1 MLTVL
6 QSSFVPGNRKKCEL
20 IPRGRNPYA
29 TRETVPHIHQTK
41 QETGRRLHQDKAG
54 LLTPRRGPGSQR
66 GQGVLSQLPGKA
78 IRCPAFQAQFSTAG
92 PLIKTL
98 KQLSDSAVILGQS
111 QGKHQVPGEQQRP
124 FLSSWM
130 SSRGRMAGGTEGA
143 GGCRVCLDGLQ
154 SSRRKLS
161 LPLLTPGLH
170 ESLSEDN
177 MALGSTLFY
186 ETLPCVPSFPFFIP
200 RDQVREACAPS
211 RGSGTRSP

>member
-78 IRCPAFQAQFSTAG
+78 LRCPAFQAQFSTAG

-98 KQLSDSAVILGQS
+98 KHKRFCCDT
-111 QGKHQVPGEQQRP
+111 RP
-124 FLSSWM
+124 IT
-130 SSRGRMAGGTEGA
+130 R
-143 GGCRVCLDGLQ
+143 Q
-154 SSRRKLS
+154 
-161 LPLLTPGLH
+161 TPGARGAAEAISQLVDVFAW
-170 ESLSEDN
+170 ED
-177 MALGSTLFY
+177 GG
-186 ETLPCVPSFPFFIP
+186 
-200 RDQVREACAPS
+200 RH
-211 RGSGTRSP
+211 RGSGWLPRLS